1 MARDE
6 ELPENVDLD
15 SEGIPRLEGA
25 LPDRIR
31 PDDQPALLVDVVE
44 EPPGAV
50 NRDTDSYTGEKI

>member
-1 MARDE
+1 MPLLRQDTLDE
-6 ELPENVDLD
+6 
-15 SEGIPRLEGA
+15 RLREEVPG
-25 LPDRIR
+25 RVR